1 MSWSGRLSLPALTC
15 GELVFGSRDGGLD
28 AVGEAGYLHR
38 HRLHRRHRALQQSTR
53 RRQKRLLR
61 VALGWRRQKRL
72 LRVALGWR
80 RQKRLLRVALGWRL
94 PYLTHGLAA
103 AYSAELLRLDGLY
116 SLKQKK

>member
-80 RQKRLLRVALGWRL
+80 L